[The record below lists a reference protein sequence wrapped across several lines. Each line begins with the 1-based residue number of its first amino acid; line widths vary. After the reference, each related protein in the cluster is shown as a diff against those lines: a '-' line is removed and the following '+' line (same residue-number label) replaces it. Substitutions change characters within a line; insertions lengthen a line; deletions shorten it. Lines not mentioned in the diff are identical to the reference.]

1 MSKEDAL
8 KIIKLLSALES
19 WSFSTKTDLPDYLHE
34 ALRLANALRDGTHLL
49 SVERDVTADELVRL
63 HEANQAMLEALGL
76 IVASD
81 DWPQIER
88 IARAAIAKGEQS

>member
-1 MSKEDAL
+1 MKQ
-8 KIIKLLSALES
+8 
-19 WSFSTKTDLPDYLHE
+19 PE
-34 ALRLANALRDGTHLL
+34 ALRLVSTRHIAHRVAWQANAC
-49 SVERDVTADELVRL
+49 AELIRL
-63 HEANQAMLEALGL
+63 HEVNQAMLEALGL